1 MLLVEQE
8 LLTIPEYLSYPRSSC
23 RVGVAQFIV
32 FCVVFLRSL
41 FVILSSDFWL
51 LYCHS
56 IYGFY
61 GLRLMHLQTFL
72 GFSNY
77 NVSVTYFCYFKL
89 CLVFFRPSW
98 PWYNYLCN
106 QCLSPLMLR
115 VQISFMARCT
125 TLCDKVCQWFAT
137 GWWFSP
143 GYPVSSTNKTDHHDI
158 TEILLTVALDTI
170 KQTNLCLYIWFH
182 HE

>member
-1 MLLVEQE
+1 VLLVEQE

-89 CLVFFRPSW
+89 CLFFWGRRGRDTTTYAISAYHHWCCEFKSRSW
-98 PWYNYLCN
+98 RGVQHYVIKFVSDLR
-106 QCLSPLMLR
+106 QVGGFLR
-115 VQISFMARCT
+115 VLRFPPPIKLT
-125 TLCDKVCQWFAT
+125 T
-137 GWWFSP
+137 
-143 GYPVSSTNKTDHHDI
+143 
-158 TEILLTVALDTI
+158 TI
-170 KQTNLCLYIWFH
+170 
-182 HE
+182 